1 MGKQRM
7 TNDYYEKEIRNIELQ
22 RKGMRDQYN
31 SLDNPYDMH
40 DVEKVTRS
48 DLEYAPNEGETLSS
62 YYQRAKIY
70 VKLTEK
76 KNIQTH
82 INGPKGAWYTHRN
95 PSGCFACED
104 LNILNVLL
112 RTLDIIQQKY
122 PETKL

>member
-1 MGKQRM
+1 M
-7 TNDYYEKEIRNIELQ
+7 TNDYYEDEIRKIELQ

-48 DLEYAPNEGETLSS
+48 DLEYAPNEGESLSS

-70 VKLTEK
+70 VKLQEK

-95 PSGCFACED
+95 PAGCFACED
-104 LNILNVLL
+104 LNLLNILL
-112 RTLDIIQQKY
+112 RTIQLIQEKY
-122 PETKL
+122 PDSKL